1 MSSVHSMI
9 ESSQPFAPVSRVW
22 QVGALC
28 RAIADAMDARFN
40 PVCVAGEVSGF
51 TRAASGHCYFS
62 LKDESGQIR
71 CAMFRRAAS
80 LLDFSPRDGDRVEAR
95 GRLGVYEPRG
105 ELQLVV
111 ESMRPA
117 GQGTLFEQFFKLKAK
132 LEQEGLFDSTRK
144 RPLPAMPRGIGLVT
158 SLGAAALHDVVT
170 ALQRRVPHIPV
181 VLAPA
186 SVQGEN
192 APRELVQA
200 LSGLY
205 ALADG
210 SVSAQPVHVD
220 VILLVRGGGAME
232 DLWAFNDEPLARMIA
247 RSPVPVVSGVGHETD
262 FTIADFVADRRA
274 PTPTAAAEMV
284 SEPMTAWL
292 AVVTALEMRIADA
305 VMRSVEKQ
313 AQRID
318 QASAR
323 LGRPSALA
331 HRQRLMLSASQQR
344 LQHGVRMALQA
355 LQSDV
360 TYRDQGWRDR
370 VLRALQ
376 GQHDR
381 CQRAELRL
389 GLLDPSLVLQ
399 RGYAWLT
406 LENGQTLSSV
416 AQAIVGEHVRATLT
430 DGAVDLTIRS

>member
-1 MSSVHSMI
+1 
-9 ESSQPFAPVSRVW
+9 
-22 QVGALC
+22 
-28 RAIADAMDARFN
+28 
-40 PVCVAGEVSGF
+40 
-51 TRAASGHCYFS
+51 
-62 LKDESGQIR
+62 
-71 CAMFRRAAS
+71 
-80 LLDFSPRDGDRVEAR
+80 
-95 GRLGVYEPRG
+95 
-105 ELQLVV
+105 
-111 ESMRPA
+111 MRPA

-132 LEQEGLFDSTRK
+132 LEQEGLFDSARK
-144 RPLPAMPRGIGLVT
+144 RPLPALPRGIGLVT
-158 SLGAAALHDVVT
+158 SLGAAALYDVVT

-210 SVSAQPVHVD
+210 SGGAQPAHID

-284 SEPMTAWL
+284 SDPVTAWQ
-292 AVVTALEMRIADA
+292 AVVTALEVRMADA
-305 VMRSVEKQ
+305 VKRSVERQ

-318 QASAR
+318 QATAL

-331 HRQRLMLSASQQR
+331 HRQRLMLSASEQR

-360 TYRDQGWRDR
+360 AHRDQGWRER
-370 VLRALQ
+370 VERALQ
-376 GQHDR
+376 GQRDR

-416 AQAIVGEHVRATLT
+416 TRAIAGEHVRATLT